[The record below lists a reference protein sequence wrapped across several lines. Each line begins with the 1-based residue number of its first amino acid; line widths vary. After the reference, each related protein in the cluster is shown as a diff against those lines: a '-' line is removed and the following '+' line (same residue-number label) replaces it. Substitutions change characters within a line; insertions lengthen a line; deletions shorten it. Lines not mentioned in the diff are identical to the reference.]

1 MTRRSKRELEQIVD
15 DLAGDGDDVGG
26 DGWNVSEVWGD
37 DDPDPD
43 ADLVVRNGLV
53 MLREDAEREGREI
66 LGPAEDAPTDAVR
79 VAVDGPGAT
88 RDGSGG
94 G

>member
-1 MTRRSKRELEQIVD
+1 MTRQSRRELERIVD
-15 DLAGDGDDVGG
+15 DLAGDDLEEQ

-43 ADLVVRNGLV
+43 ADLVVRNEVV
-53 MLREDAEREGREI
+53 MLREDAEREGREV

-79 VAVDGPGAT
+79 VAVDDRQGK
-88 RDGSGG
+88 RE
-94 G
+94 

>member
-1 MTRRSKRELEQIVD
+1 MTRQSRRELERIVD
-15 DLAGDGDDVGG
+15 DLAGDGLEEQ

-43 ADLVVRNGLV
+43 ADLVVRNEVV
-53 MLREDAEREGREI
+53 MLREDAEREGREV

-79 VAVDGPGAT
+79 VAVDDRQGK
-88 RDGSGG
+88 RE
-94 G
+94 